1 MNSNK
6 ILGNKLFKN
15 FFGGSEDQLEE
26 LDNNLKQTL
35 ETANKTLN
43 ECKKDLVETPDNQE
57 FKECVDKQTQFVERL
72 EKAQTNVTEA
82 DIIKEVSNE
91 QDDTNIFK
99 EFFENLIYKD
109 DKPCPLIIILLII
122 FGIIYLLTPTLFP
135 NYFKNIGFFDIIF
148 NILNIVGAIII
159 CGFVSRDGL
168 CDVKSAFT
176 FEFLAHIIA
185 ISYPILLLLL
195 HISTVNKKK
204 EKNENINTMT
214 TFANTNNLETSD
226 EALID
231 NLEND
236 NLDSYE
242 LENTDNT
249 NL

>member
-6 ILGNKLFKN
+6 RLGNKLFKK
-15 FFGGSEDQLEE
+15 FFGGSGNDVADVSDDVSDAVDVEQNE
-26 LDNNLKQTL
+26 L
-35 ETANKTLN
+35 A
-43 ECKKDLVETPDNQE
+43 
-57 FKECVDKQTQFVERL
+57 RL
-72 EKAQTNVTEA
+72 EAEVEINPSDDGKVAVNNQRELVHELVTAETSFKKVEA
-82 DIIKEVSNE
+82 MKEVSNK

-99 EFFENLIYKD
+99 DFFKNLIYIDD

-159 CGFVSRDGL
+159 CGFVSREGL
-168 CDVKSAFT
+168 CDVDSAFT
-176 FEFLAHIIA
+176 FKFLAHIIV
-185 ISYPILLLLL
+185 ILYPILLLLL

-204 EKNENINTMT
+204 KKNENINTMT
-214 TFANTNNLETSD
+214 NFANTNNLETSD

-231 NLEND
+231 NLENN
-236 NLDSYE
+236 NLDSDE
-242 LENTDNT
+242 LENTENT